1 MATNG
6 HFSGVREDHDAA
18 NYHHGVQVI
27 DEDKEFN
34 VNLSKYLTHEHVTP
48 AGFNYHLISV
58 FGSQSTGKST
68 LLNHLFG
75 TEFSVMSE
83 TERRQTTKGIWMS
96 VNKRTATPTSQN
108 KNKMA
113 DNILVMDVEGTD
125 GRERGEDQDF
135 ERKSALFAL
144 ATSEVLI
151 VNIWEHQV
159 GLYQGAN
166 MGLLKTV
173 FEVNLQLFLKDTK
186 SNPRSLLFFV
196 IRDFLG
202 STPLQNLQ
210 NTLMQDLQRIWAS
223 LSKPEGLESSTIE
236 DYFDFAF
243 AGLPHKN
250 FQTEKFVAEV
260 ENLSYRFCE
269 GHRDPSKRAV
279 VEGGIFLPEYHRRIP
294 ADGFAVYA
302 EGIWDQI
309 VNNKDLDLPTQQELL
324 AQFRC
329 DEIAREVLVAFD
341 EAIGPFEAKQT
352 EGIQSGTPEIIGGLG
367 AAMRSA
373 RMDTIKNFETEASRY
388 HKRVF
393 LTKKSELEEKVDARL
408 KVLFS
413 NQISAAHKSGV
424 TQFSDAVSHAVK
436 QGQKK
441 GASYDFADIVSRERK
456 SALDRFEKEA
466 QSTMVGGAPWSNYK
480 QEQILYEKELE
491 KISAQL
497 RKDEMRRLATRVERW
512 VKSRLSESI
521 DVEFNAIGSGRGGS
535 GAPETGNRPTENSI
549 WDRIWTLF
557 VDTVLDAERRFTERA
572 SSFDASLD
580 EVDVGLWRLRRK
592 SWGVLR
598 SKIDEEMMEG
608 NILLKL
614 RENFEDKFRYDEDGV
629 PRIWRPT
636 DDIEGAYTTA
646 RESTLALIPLLARF
660 RLNETSAPPPL
671 DKWVGHMPS
680 AASPADEEDLP
691 PIGGIDEDDGKG
703 LEEEMTMLGEAKRQ
717 DLTVRFKKAA
727 DGVYVE
733 AKRSA
738 IGGMT
743 QVPLYFYGI
752 LLALGWNEI
761 IAGGLPVFLSSLSF
775 TISTLTCG
783 PLVLRN
789 PMYFILLLL
798 CSVAAYITYQLNL
811 WGPML
816 KMAEAASHQ
825 AVEEGKR
832 RLREFLESSDT
843 GRQAMAM
850 SGRRNQDA
858 ESYEMSSGAEF
869 GKKARGRPGRHD
881 DIDDDDDDADL

>member
-1 MATNG
+1 MVSNG
-6 HFSGVREDHDAA
+6 HFASAGDDSFATSYE
-18 NYHHGVQVI
+18 HGVQVV

-34 VNLSKYLTHEHVTP
+34 RNLSKYLAYENVTP

-75 TEFSVMSE
+75 THFSVMAE

-96 VNKRTATPTSQN
+96 KNKRQEPQRENSLPHVQN
-108 KNKMA
+108 PNMA

-173 FEVNLQLFLKDTK
+173 FEVNLQLFLKDK
-186 SNPRSLLFFV
+186 RSSPRSLLFFV

-202 STPLQNLQ
+202 TTPLQNLQ
-210 NTLMQDLQRIWAS
+210 NTLMQDLQRIWTS
-223 LSKPEGLESSTIE
+223 LSKPSGLEDSRIE
-236 DYFDFAF
+236 DYFDFEF
-243 AGLPHKN
+243 AALPHKN
-250 FQTEKFVAEV
+250 FQPDKFVAEV
-260 ENLSYRFCE
+260 KKLTLRFRE
-269 GHRDPSKRAV
+269 GHREPSKHNKT
-279 VEGGIFLPEYHRRIP
+279 EGGIFLPEYHRRIP

-329 DEIAREVLVAFD
+329 DEISREVLVAFD
-341 EAIGPFEAKQT
+341 EAIVPFETKQA
-352 EGIQSGTPEIIGGLG
+352 EAAQSGNPEVLGGLG
-367 AAMRSA
+367 PAMKNA
-373 RMDTIKNFETEASRY
+373 RAKTVKGFETEASRY
-388 HKRVF
+388 HKRVYQM
-393 LTKKSELEEKVDARL
+393 KKAELEEKVDTRL
-408 KVLFS
+408 KALFAG
-413 NQISAAHKSGV
+413 QLAAAHKSGIS
-424 TQFSDAVSHAVK
+424 QFSDAVTAAVK
-436 QGQKK
+436 AGQKK
-441 GASYDFADIVSRERK
+441 GASYDFADIVSKERK
-456 SALDRFEKEA
+456 LALETFEKDA
-466 QSTMVGGAPWSNYK
+466 KATVVDGTSWSNYT
-480 QEQILYEKELE
+480 QELALYQKDLE

-512 VKSRLSESI
+512 VRSRLGES
-521 DVEFNAIGSGRGGS
+521 VGLEFNALGSGRGGS
-535 GAPETGNRPTENSI
+535 GAPETGDKPSEDTI
-549 WDRIWTLF
+549 WDRIWSIF

-572 SSFDASLD
+572 SSFDASLE

-592 SWGVLR
+592 AWGVLR

-608 NILLKL
+608 NLLLKL
-614 RENFEDKFRYDEDGV
+614 RENFEDKFRYDAAGV

-636 DDIEGAYTTA
+636 DDIEGLYTKA
-646 RESTLALIPLLARF
+646 RESTLTLIPLLSRF
-660 RLNETSAPPPL
+660 RLRETDTPPQL
-671 DKWVGHMPS
+671 DRWVGYTPS
-680 AASPADEEDLP
+680 SATPADEEDLA
-691 PIGGIDEDDGKG
+691 PIGGVDDDGMS
-703 LEEEMTMLGEAKRQ
+703 LEEEMTMLSESKRQ

-743 QVPLYFYGI
+743 QIPVYFYI
-752 LLALGWNEI
+752 LLLALGWNEI
-761 IAGGLPVFLSSLSF
+761 VA
-775 TISTLTCG
+775 
-783 PLVLRN
+783 VLRN
-789 PMYFILLLL
+789 PLYFFMLFL
-798 CSVAAYITYQLNL
+798 CAVGAFVTYQLNL
-811 WGPML
+811 WGPMI

-825 AVEEGKR
+825 ALEEGKK
-832 RLREFLESSDT
+832 RLRDFLEPSEAGPHAARYKNST
-843 GRQAMAM
+843 
-850 SGRRNQDA
+850 
-858 ESYEMSSGAEF
+858 EEYEMSNVKAPQRTNSG
-869 GKKARGRPGRHD
+869 
-881 DIDDDDDDADL
+881 DDDDEDEGSW